1 MHDFKLFFFQCE
13 RSEPVVWGIKLWKRK
28 KEHLFFQ
35 DVLMLSFKQQVMADK
50 CCLPGR
56 LIGVE
61 TPSVPLVFLNHLGYV
76 LVVPYLN
83 ARPLLQPVLHL

>member
-1 MHDFKLFFFQCE
+1 MEKKRNNAFF
-13 RSEPVVWGIKLWKRK
+13 W
-28 KEHLFFQ
+28 

-61 TPSVPLVFLNHLGYV
+61 TPAVPLVFLYHLGYV

-83 ARPLLQPVLHL
+83 ARPFLQPVLHL